1 MTVGIEIQ
9 NDVLR
14 VVIIPVLADRVGG
27 LCDLRVLGGHKLLAR
42 FGRFRLLGQRSVRQ
56 LLQRRNAGFHDL
68 HRVAHRAAAG
78 HQQRQ
83 RQKQRQNPFFHGQ
96 SPFSSR
102 AMARISAS
110 GSFSTRRS

>member
-1 MTVGIEIQ
+1 MAVGVEIQ

-27 LCDLRVLGGHKLLAR
+27 LCDLRVFGGHKLLAR

-68 HRVAHRAAAG
+68 HRAAAG

-96 SPFSSR
+96 SSFSSR